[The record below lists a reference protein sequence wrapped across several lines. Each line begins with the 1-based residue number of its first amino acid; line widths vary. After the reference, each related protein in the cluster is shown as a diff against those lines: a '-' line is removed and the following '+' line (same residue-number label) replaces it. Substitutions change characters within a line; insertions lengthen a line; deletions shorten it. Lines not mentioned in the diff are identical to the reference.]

1 MLRAWSVLCCMAFC
15 ACDRKA
21 PPPPVVEPPGAV
33 ETISGAAR
41 LGWDQRATTATEIGA
56 IRYALYADNA
66 RSELSNA
73 TCAPTAE
80 NGAFAC
86 SASLPALTP
95 GMHTLELASFI
106 IDGSVLESPRSSAL
120 RVNVVATTASAA
132 RRPPSDPPP
141 DAPAPSVR
149 RWRDTLVDFGN
160 GVVFRLEVVADDVD
174 VPSDMAVAP
183 DGRLFIAERGGRL
196 RVVPGAAEAVVSD
209 ARLLAIALD
218 PQFEQTHF
226 VYTISTAAPASADP
240 TFVLARFREVSSTF
254 GDRVILLDNIR
265 AGGPDGAALRFG
277 PDGALYAAFD
287 DGGDEAAANDLAS
300 PQGKV
305 LRMNADG
312 STPLDQAGGSP
323 LFAAGF
329 LSPRGMAWQPGSGM
343 LWVAERRGT
352 LAAVDLQSDA
362 ADRKK
367 RGVTRRQY
375 ALPESIGPSS
385 IAFAG
390 DDLLVAAG
398 PGRQLL
404 RIRFDQRNPLTIVGT
419 ERLLQ
424 DRVGPIHVVAAGPDG
439 TIYIAA
445 DRGIARLVRV
455 PVPPQIR

>member
-1 MLRAWSVLCCMAFC
+1 M
-15 ACDRKA
+15 
-21 PPPPVVEPPGAV
+21 VEPGPV
-33 ETISGAAR
+33 ETISGAVR
-41 LGWDQRATTATEIGA
+41 LGWDQRAATATEIGA
-56 IRYALYADNA
+56 IRYALYADNT

-73 TCAPTAE
+73 TCTPTADT
-80 NGAFAC
+80 GAFAC
-86 SASLPALTP
+86 SATLPALTP
-95 GMHTLELASFI
+95 GMHTLQLASFI
-106 IDGSVLESPRSSAL
+106 IDGSALESPRSTAL

-132 RRPPSDPPP
+132 GRPGSDPRP

-149 RWRDTLVDFGN
+149 QWRDTLVDFGN
-160 GVVFRLEVVADDVD
+160 GVVFRLEVVADAVD
-174 VPSDMAVAP
+174 VPSDMAIAP
-183 DGRLFIAERGGRL
+183 DGRLFIAERGGRV
-196 RVVPGAAEAVVSD
+196 RVVPGAAEAIVSD

-218 PQFEQTHF
+218 PQFERTHF

-265 AGGPDGAALRFG
+265 AGGDGAALRFG

-312 STPLDQAGGSP
+312 STPPDQAGGSP

-329 LSPRGMAWQPGSGM
+329 RSPRGLAWQPGSAM

-352 LAAVDLQSDA
+352 LAAVDVQSDA

-367 RGVTRRQY
+367 RGVTRRHY

-390 DDLLVAAG
+390 DDLLVAAE

-424 DRVGPIHVVAAGPDG
+424 DRVGPIHVVAVSPDG

-445 DRGIARLVRV
+445 DRAIARLVRAPEPAQV
-455 PVPPQIR
+455 R